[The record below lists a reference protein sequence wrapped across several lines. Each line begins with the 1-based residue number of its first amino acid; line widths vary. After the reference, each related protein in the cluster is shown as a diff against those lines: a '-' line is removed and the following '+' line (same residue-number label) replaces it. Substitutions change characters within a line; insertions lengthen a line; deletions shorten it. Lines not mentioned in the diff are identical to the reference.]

1 MSQNNGVHGES
12 GATEDRNIDG
22 ANQAA
27 STDASLNARAKSSN
41 RNNGGPKWWLWTLIA
56 VVVAAAL
63 IVGVTVFGG
72 KGKGKDAKR
81 LRLGQPIRHR
91 GRRPQTRPGQS

>member
-27 STDASLNARAKSSN
+27 STDASLNARAN
-41 RNNGGPKWWLWTLIA
+41 HQTGTTAARNGGC
-56 VVVAAAL
+56 
-63 IVGVTVFGG
+63 
-72 KGKGKDAKR
+72 
-81 LRLGQPIRHR
+81 
-91 GRRPQTRPGQS
+91 GR